1 MSEVSEMGQIVTAVY
16 ESGLLRPLHRLN
28 LRERE
33 VVRLQILPAEASVV
47 QSKVDAFLSL
57 RGALA
62 DDEDFDRAVTMM
74 EKAWQTWTA
83 PVFA

>member
-1 MSEVSEMGQIVTAVY
+1 MGQIVTAVY
-16 ESGLLRPLHRLN
+16 EGGLLRPLQRLN

-33 VVRLQILPAEASVV
+33 VIRIQVLPAEDSTA
-47 QSKVDAFLSL
+47 KTKLDAFLNL

-62 DDEDFDRAVTMM
+62 DDEDFDHAMTLM

-83 PVFA
+83 RVFV